1 MQHHQHTAATAAAG
15 SCGDCDGFPVVSIAV
30 SKRAADGSRRT
41 LRVVCRTC
49 NGTGRAT
56 ATPAARVVVLAG
68 TAA

>member
-41 LRVVCRTC
+41 LRVVCRAC
-49 NGTGRAT
+49 KGTGSAT
-56 ATPAARVVVLAG
+56 VATLPARVLV
-68 TAA
+68 TAR

>member
-1 MQHHQHTAATAAAG
+1 MQHHQHTTTAAG
-15 SCGDCDGFPVVSIAV
+15 SCGDCDGFPVVAVAV

-49 NGTGRAT
+49 NGTGHAT